1 MSSAERIIDLL
12 SLFTLQRPTWTPL
25 EVAERLGL
33 SRATAFRYF
42 AMLNETG
49 YIIEVSGHRYA
60 LGPRI
65 VELDRQIR
73 LVDPLVQVAV
83 DPMVELARR
92 TGGAVLLCRLYGQR
106 VLCVHQ
112 ERGTRFPGHVSYE
125 RGRAM
130 SLYMGATSKVILA
143 FLSPSELKLV
153 NVTSSAEVMPRG
165 MPRDPARLHA
175 YLAPI
180 RDARVCVA
188 TGEVDPVRCGIAVPI
203 FDHSHV
209 IGSLSVVLVAT
220 EASERVLDATRRLV
234 MDAGFSIE
242 AALAGADEHASASR
256 KRLA

>member
-1 MSSAERIIDLL
+1 MSSAERIIDVL

-25 EVAERLGL
+25 EVAEKLGL

-42 AMLNETG
+42 AVLNEAD

-83 DPMVELARR
+83 DPMLELAQK

-112 ERGTRFPGHVSYE
+112 ERGARFPGNVSYE

-130 SLYMGATSKVILA
+130 PLYKGATSRVILA
-143 FLSPSELKLV
+143 FLSPVDLSGV
-153 NVTSSAEVMPRG
+153 NDLSPTETMPRG

-188 TGEVDPVRCGIAVPI
+188 IGEVDPGRCGIAVPL
-203 FDHSHV
+203 FQNSRV
-209 IGSLSVVLVAT
+209 IGSLSVVLVAS
-220 EASERVLDATRRLV
+220 EASQRVLDVTKRLV
-234 MDAGFSIE
+234 VDAGFSIE
-242 AALAGADEHASASR
+242 AALAGADECASVSR